1 MSLIPIYYDYYR
13 PFSPFYPAAATPMRD
28 MLSYMLNDELLQS
41 SRRPANVSGKWSHAI
56 QLENFKPENV
66 KVTVDEGCVRIHA
79 RHTVGNEENGEVRE
93 VKRCVRIP
101 EGVDAS
107 KVNCRF
113 VNDNTYLVE
122 APLLRNEDDEET
134 ELKVE
139 SVPAITEGKKEE
151 MQLVESSKPY
161 ETKLDLSVFEP
172 DHITVKRRGNLVSVS
187 ADHSRDENGVKVSR
201 SFRRE
206 FTVPEGVDYKHIK
219 CVRDPQ
225 GHVAIMAP
233 RAQESGKK

>member
-1 MSLIPIYYDYYR
+1 MSMLPIYYDYG
-13 PFSPFYPAAATPMRD
+13 PMSGFYPAMPIRS
-28 MLSYMLNDELLQS
+28 MLTNMLNDELAMLPLAS
-41 SRRPANVSGKWSHAI
+41 IEPRRKILPAKWSQSVHM
-56 QLENFKPENV
+56 ENYSPDDV
-66 KVTVDEGCVRIHA
+66 KVNVEDGVVRIHA
-79 RHTVGNEENGEVRE
+79 RHVRGDEENGEVRE
-93 VKRCVRIP
+93 TKRCIKIP
-101 EGVDAS
+101 EGVDQS
-107 KVNCRF
+107 KVHCKML
-113 VNDNTYLVE
+113 NDHTYLVE
-122 APLLRNEDDEET
+122 APLLRREE
-134 ELKVE
+134 EEEMEVQVE
-139 SVPAITEGKKEE
+139 SVPAITDGKKED

-172 DHITVKRRGNLVSVS
+172 DHITVKRRGNLVAVS

-233 RAQESGKK
+233 RGEKK

>member
-1 MSLIPIYYDYYR
+1 MSMLPVFYDY
-13 PFSPFYPAAATPMRD
+13 SPVSAFYPAMPIRN
-28 MLSYMLNDELLQS
+28 MLTSMLNDELALLPQVTAAP
-41 SRRPANVSGKWSHAI
+41 RRNLPAKWSQSFH
-56 QLENFKPENV
+56 LDNYNPDEV
-66 KVTVDEGCVRIHA
+66 KVNVDEGCVRIHA
-79 RHTVGNEENGEVRE
+79 RHVRGDEENGEVRE
-93 VKRCVRIP
+93 TKRCIKIP

-107 KVNCRF
+107 KVHCKML
-113 VNDNTYLVE
+113 NDHTYLVE
-122 APLLRNEDDEET
+122 APLLRNEDEE
-134 ELKVE
+134 EMEVQVE
-139 SVPAITEGKKEE
+139 SVPAITDGKKDD

-187 ADHSRDENGVKVSR
+187 ADHSREEDGVKVSR

-219 CVRDPQ
+219 CVRDPK

-233 RAQESGKK
+233 TTDKK